1 MMKSSVS
8 QRASF
13 RLICVGLAL
22 LSLAVYSR
30 LLTCDFIDFDDPD
43 YVTENQH
50 VLDGLTLNGFAW
62 AFRSTHAVNGTPL
75 PWIWKWAVGR
85 GNGLSRGAI
94 TSAACCCTWP
104 TRFCYLAS
112 CAGSRA
118 RSGAA
123 RWWRRFL
130 PGTRCTWNQSPGCP
144 SARTS

>member
-62 AFRSTHAVNGTPL
+62 AFRSTCGQLAPADLDFAH
-75 PWIWKWAVGR
+75 GR
-85 GNGLSRGAI
+85 
-94 TSAACCCTWP
+94 
-104 TRFCYLAS
+104 
-112 CAGSRA
+112 
-118 RSGAA
+118 
-123 RWWRRFL
+123 L
-130 PGTRCTWNQSPGCP
+130 PGVWAEPGGP
-144 SARTS
+144 SLQQPAAAHGQHAFVIWRPAPA